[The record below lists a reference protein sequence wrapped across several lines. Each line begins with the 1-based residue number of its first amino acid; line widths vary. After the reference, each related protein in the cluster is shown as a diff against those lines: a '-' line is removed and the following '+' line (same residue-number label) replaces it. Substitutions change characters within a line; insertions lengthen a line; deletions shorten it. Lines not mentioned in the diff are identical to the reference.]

1 MPKSHHGPERVENIT
16 LDLLGLI
23 TVAWAW
29 ISHQME
35 LPNERTALS
44 VSYCTPEKLTKQQQ
58 LYIKNEGM

>member
-1 MPKSHHGPERVENIT
+1 MRFLCHPGPERVENIT
-16 LDLLGLI
+16 LDLLALI

-35 LPNERTALS
+35 LPNKRTALS
-44 VSYCTPEKLTKQQQ
+44 VSYCTPEKQKQ